1 MLKAVG
7 KFRKGRLPP
16 TNNAMQT
23 STAELFVDCRCTLGE
38 GIVWDTRRRAL
49 LWTDFENSTL
59 WMHGSAGTRSW
70 RTPDRLGS
78 FALCASGR
86 VLLALAKGLYLADLD
101 DSAPGLVVHLL
112 EPLETDLP
120 RTRTNDGR
128 TDRSGNFVFG
138 TFNEAQDG
146 AIGSFYQ
153 YSARRGLRRLD
164 LGGVTIPNS
173 ICFSRDGRTMYFCD
187 SPLGRIMRCDYD
199 AGRARATNV
208 REFVRLGATGGLP
221 DGSIVDDEDCL
232 WNAAWGAGRV
242 RRYSPDGRVLQDIAI
257 AAKNTTCPVFGGEA
271 LMDLF
276 VTSSRQ
282 EMSDEE
288 LASVPQAGGVFRCA
302 DVGVHGI
309 ADALVEGL

>member
-1 MLKAVG
+1 M
-7 KFRKGRLPP
+7 P
-16 TNNAMQT
+16 T
-23 STAELFVDCRCTLGE
+23 STAELYVDCRCTLGE
-38 GIVWDTRRRAL
+38 GIVWDTRRGAL
-49 LWTDFENSTL
+49 LWTDIERSTL
-59 WMHGSAGTRSW
+59 WMHGAAGTRSW
-70 RTPDRLGS
+70 RAPDRLGS

-86 VLLALAKGLYLADLD
+86 VLLALAKGLFLADIDAAAGPDL
-101 DSAPGLVVHLL
+101 SVQLL
-112 EPLETDLP
+112 EPLETNMP

-146 AIGSFYQ
+146 ATGSFYQ
-153 YSARRGLRRLD
+153 YSARRGLRRLN

-199 AGRARATNV
+199 ADSARVANV
-208 REFVRLGATGGLP
+208 TDFVRLGENDGLP
-221 DGSIVDDEDCL
+221 DGSIVDADDCV

-242 RRYSPDGRVLQDIAI
+242 RRYSPDGRVLHEIHV
-257 AAKNTTCPVFGGEA
+257 AAKNTTCPAFGGEA
-271 LMDLF
+271 LVDLF

-288 LASVPQAGGVFRCA
+288 LASMPHAGGVYRYA
-302 DVGVHGI
+302 NAGVRGI
-309 ADALVEGL
+309 ADAPFKGL